1 MSVLCEPKSADHGD
15 AAVADEFALAE
26 WSVRPRRETL
36 EETVMTFHPRSVVE
50 FGLFFTKV
58 SDSLLSG
65 APLETSSELIR
76 TQLAACAVAVRIED
90 RMSTGHGLLTI
101 VGDDVLE
108 EEDDVS
114 PSSASREE
122 ANLAVMLRDCHH
134 ISASITSE
142 TDETKYTL
150 YVFRKAGQPGF
161 DTEEASVCE
170 ILVSQLA
177 RGMELSA
184 RLGAS
189 EIERNLYSSVMD
201 RLSVGVVIIELGGRI
216 VKCSATAEEALVARD
231 GLQIQAG
238 KLRATCAK
246 EDRELQAAIKAAAQ
260 SLAEGGAPA
269 TKGLSLTKL
278 SGSRNL
284 GVIVQPVIGK
294 DGQVNSG
301 SIAVYIRDPEAN
313 AEVEGELVRQ
323 LFDLTPAEA
332 AVARRL
338 TAGLTLE
345 DAAASLAISRNTAR
359 AHLRSIFS
367 KSGITRQTELVR
379 LMLNSAAVLG
389 ERPPQAA

>member
-1 MSVLCEPKSADHGD
+1 
-15 AAVADEFALAE
+15 
-26 WSVRPRRETL
+26 
-36 EETVMTFHPRSVVE
+36 MTFHPRSVVE

-76 TQLAACAVAVRIED
+76 TQLAACAVAVRTED
-90 RMSTGHGLLTI
+90 RLSTGSGMVTI
-101 VGDDVLE
+101 VGEVTADGDPDGHE
-108 EEDDVS
+108 EFPLS
-114 PSSASREE
+114 PTPAEE
-122 ANLAVMLRDCHH
+122 AQLTAMLRDCHH
-134 ISASITSE
+134 LSASITSE
-142 TDETKYTL
+142 ADQTKYTL
-150 YVFRKAGQPGF
+150 YVFRQAGKPGF

-201 RLSVGVVIIELGGRI
+201 RLSVGVVIIDLNGRI
-216 VKCSATAEEALVARD
+216 LKCSATAEEALAARD

-246 EDRELQAAIKAAAQ
+246 EDRELQGAMKAAAQ
-260 SLAEGGAPA
+260 SVIDGEFSA
-269 TKGLSLTKL
+269 TRGLSLTKL

-284 GVIVQPVIGK
+284 GVIVQPVAGK
-294 DGQVNSG
+294 SGQGQPASVV
-301 SIAVYIRDPEAN
+301 VYIRDPEAN
-313 AEVEGELVRQ
+313 SEVEGELVRQ

-389 ERPPQAA
+389 ERPRQLA

>member
-1 MSVLCEPKSADHGD
+1 
-15 AAVADEFALAE
+15 
-26 WSVRPRRETL
+26 
-36 EETVMTFHPRSVVE
+36 MTFHPRSVVE

-76 TQLAACAVAVRIED
+76 TQLAACSVAVRIED
-90 RMSTGHGLLTI
+90 RMSTGSGVVTI
-101 VGDDVLE
+101 VGDLT
-108 EEDDVS
+108 DDAGAISRDEYPLS
-114 PSSASREE
+114 PTPAEE
-122 ANLAVMLRDCHH
+122 ARLAVMLRDCHH
-134 ISASITSE
+134 ISASVTSE
-142 TDETKYTL
+142 ADETKYTL
-150 YVFRKAGQPGF
+150 YVFRKAGKPGF

-201 RLSVGVVIIELGGRI
+201 RLCVGVVIIDLGGRI
-216 VKCSATAEEALVARD
+216 VKCSATAEEALAARD

-246 EDRELQAAIKAAAQ
+246 EDRELQSAIKAAAQ
-260 SLAEGGAPA
+260 SVMDGEFSA
-269 TKGLSLTKL
+269 TRGLSLTKL

-284 GVIVQPVIGK
+284 GVIVQPVKGK
-294 DGQVNSG
+294 RGQVQSA

-313 AEVEGELVRQ
+313 SEVEGELVRQ

-389 ERPPQAA
+389 ERPRQVA

>member
-1 MSVLCEPKSADHGD
+1 
-15 AAVADEFALAE
+15 
-26 WSVRPRRETL
+26 
-36 EETVMTFHPRSVVE
+36 MTFHPRSVVE

-76 TQLAACAVAVRIED
+76 TQLAACAVAVRTED
-90 RMSTGHGLLTI
+90 RLSTGSGIVTI
-101 VGDDVLE
+101 VGEVTADDDPDGHE
-108 EEDDVS
+108 EFPLS
-114 PSSASREE
+114 PTPAEE
-122 ANLAVMLRDCHH
+122 AQLTAMLRDCHH
-134 ISASITSE
+134 VSASVTSE
-142 TDETKYTL
+142 ADQTKYTL
-150 YVFRKAGQPGF
+150 YVFRQAGKPGF

-201 RLSVGVVIIELGGRI
+201 RLSVGVVIIDLNGRI
-216 VKCSATAEEALVARD
+216 LKCSATAEEALAARD

-246 EDRELQAAIKAAAQ
+246 EDRELQGAMKAAAQ
-260 SLAEGGAPA
+260 SVIDGEFSA
-269 TKGLSLTKL
+269 TRGLSLTKL

-284 GVIVQPVIGK
+284 GVIVQPVAGK
-294 DGQVNSG
+294 FGQGQPASV
-301 SIAVYIRDPEAN
+301 AVYIRDPEAN
-313 AEVEGELVRQ
+313 SEVEGELVRQ

-389 ERPPQAA
+389 ERPRQLA

>member
-1 MSVLCEPKSADHGD
+1 
-15 AAVADEFALAE
+15 
-26 WSVRPRRETL
+26 
-36 EETVMTFHPRSVVE
+36 MTFHPRSVVE

-65 APLETSSELIR
+65 ASLETSSELIR
-76 TQLAACAVAVRIED
+76 AQLSACAVAVRIED
-90 RMSTGHGLLTI
+90 RFSTGQGLVTI
-101 VGDDVLE
+101 VGGATADIETEGHDEFPL
-108 EEDDVS
+108 S
-114 PSSASREE
+114 PTPREE
-122 ANLAVMLRDCHH
+122 ARLAAMLRDCHH
-134 ISASITSE
+134 VSASVTSE
-142 TDETKYTL
+142 GDDTKYTL
-150 YVFRKAGQPGF
+150 YVFREAGMPGF

-170 ILVSQLA
+170 ILVSQMA

-201 RLSVGVVIIELGGRI
+201 RLSVGVVIIDLNGRI
-216 VKCSATAEEALVARD
+216 LKCSATAEEALAARD

-238 KLRATCAK
+238 RLRATCAK
-246 EDRELQAAIKAAAQ
+246 EDRELQSAIKATIQ
-260 SLAEGGAPA
+260 SITNHEASA
-269 TKGLSLTKL
+269 TRGLSLTKL

-284 GVIVQPVIGK
+284 GVIVQPVAGK
-294 DGQVNSG
+294 DGQPHSASV
-301 SIAVYIRDPEAN
+301 AVYIRDPDAN

-389 ERPPQAA
+389 ERPRQVA